1 MVVIHPCI
9 FWVIKRFPE
18 RKDILTELYK
28 RNVSFQSIC
37 EDYQVC
43 VETLKL
49 WTNVDSDEAVIR
61 RKEYGEFIQNLESE
75 IMRCLNEDCP

>member
-1 MVVIHPCI
+1 MCP
-9 FWVIKRFPE
+9 
-18 RKDILTELYK
+18 
-28 RNVSFQSIC
+28 SFQSIC